1 MSTVDAR
8 DITKP
13 VDEDFV
19 PQTTAELRAL
29 KVLVA
34 AIETALQNEDLDIR
48 ADVTT
53 LLRSKLQVPVLDL
66 ALPTLV
72 ANGALI
78 VNGAGTGLV
87 WDADYGEFVANAAA
101 LTDAVEAATIA
112 AGLAQDAAEAAQAA
126 VDTGAVNKASTAEQI
141 MNGDLTIQRDAAR
154 IRLQSDTTPTKMFD
168 VEISSTKAQLIA
180 QGGIATEVVG
190 DLTVTGLLTASPES
204 MPGRL
209 LGIQRFTTVGTFT
222 YTPTPGT
229 AFVIVEMYG
238 GGGSG
243 SGAPA
248 TGAGQCSFGG
258 PGGAGGYGKFRVAV
272 DFLSATVDIGAGGVA
287 GAAGA
292 AGTDGGTT
300 KLTVVPGTRY
310 FQASGGQRGLPASPY
325 GVYPWASYQGGFYGQ
340 GARVS
345 STPGDIMLINSGS
358 MKADNSLAL
367 AVGMLIVGAG
377 GTPFGFPPGGPE
389 YIGSGPGI
397 ASYIPLCGSGGRGY
411 GNGPSGAARLGEA
424 GNQGSMTIY
433 EYSGTN

>member
-53 LLRSKLQVPVLDL
+53 LLRSKLQVPILDL

-101 LTDAVEAATIA
+101 LTGAVEAATIA

-154 IRLQSDTTPTKMFD
+154 IRLQSDTTPANTLDLGISGGFASLTLGGALDLNVIGDVAFVSQVNFNGGIRTVGPSAIDDDVTVSSGNTVEFQAGSDLTIADAPVAATDAVNKAYVDGRVSITSLRLVTSQTSGAGLQFDTAYRNDNNYWNAGTKYVSAPNKYGAVTVNVNVNNGNAAQVTRTLTLEIAGVERAKVRVDIPAGTQRVVGLSYMGPLSGRVE
-168 VEISSTKAQLIA
+168 VEIDNMADI
-180 QGGIATEVVG
+180 
-190 DLTVTGLLTASPES
+190 
-204 MPGRL
+204 
-209 LGIQRFTTVGTFT
+209 TF
-222 YTPTPGT
+222 
-229 AFVIVEMYG
+229 M
-238 GGGSG
+238 GS
-243 SGAPA
+243 
-248 TGAGQCSFGG
+248 
-258 PGGAGGYGKFRVAV
+258 
-272 DFLSATVDIGAGGVA
+272 
-287 GAAGA
+287 
-292 AGTDGGTT
+292 
-300 KLTVVPGTRY
+300 
-310 FQASGGQRGLPASPY
+310 
-325 GVYPWASYQGGFYGQ
+325 
-340 GARVS
+340 
-345 STPGDIMLINSGS
+345 NSGPTTT
-358 MKADNSLAL
+358 NF
-367 AVGMLIVGAG
+367 GMVV
-377 GTPFGFPPGGPE
+377 
-389 YIGSGPGI
+389 
-397 ASYIPLCGSGGRGY
+397 
-411 GNGPSGAARLGEA
+411 
-424 GNQGSMTIY
+424 Y
-433 EYSGTN
+433 E